1 MFGEE
6 GIMRTNTERRGYRA
20 CLQRGGTFLDRKGI
34 RGEGVNCTE
43 RKGDRYGHVPYTL
56 CIERKVERERK
67 MGGGSNGLA

>member
-43 RKGDRYGHVPYTL
+43 RKGDRYGHVPCTL

-67 MGGGSNGLA
+67 MGGGA